1 MDTIYMNQLASLVP
15 KGEGVEEAMA
25 AASAMDIADIQKIAD
40 ETRAEL
46 NKLFHGPGAES
57 VVFTPGVGAA
67 LDAVIRALFK
77 DGDHVLISS
86 MESDDV
92 MNALNAIGHEADN
105 GVSGGVE
112 YTRMPCNEKG
122 QLVLFD
128 PLKGEKGF
136 DAVEKLLRPNTKAVI
151 VNHASEVSGTILQA
165 KEIAEF
171 ARRHGLLV
179 IVNVAQ
185 TAGCVPIFMNI
196 WGLDVMTFSGGY
208 GLYATEKIGGFVA
221 SERAAALLGGADM
234 RAKFEQDPLDAAAV
248 AGLHRAFKF
257 IEEKTLHTLSSMG
270 RQRVEQFIRK
280 IQHVNGVH
288 IIGPGYK
295 DRIPVIS
302 IQTDFMEETEL
313 AEALKNEYGI
323 IIQSGLHHA
332 EEAHKTLGTYPR
344 GTARF
349 SFNYFN
355 TEEEVE
361 KLTQALWQ
369 LTVRS
374 DKVSD
379 VKRMPKE

>member
-1 MDTIYMNQLASLVP
+1 MDTIYMDQLTTLIP
-15 KGEGVEEAMA
+15 KGDGVEEAMEA
-25 AASAMDIADIQKIAD
+25 AANMEASDIQMMAD
-40 ETRAEL
+40 ETREQI

-57 VVFTPGVGAA
+57 VVFTSGVGAA

-92 MNALNAIGHEADN
+92 MNALNAIGHEADKD
-105 GVSGGVE
+105 GCGGVE
-112 YTRMPCNEKG
+112 YTRIPCNEKG
-122 QLVLFD
+122 QLILFD
-128 PLKGEKGF
+128 SVKGEKGF
-136 DAVEKLLRPNTKAVI
+136 DSVEKLLRPNTKAVI
-151 VNHASEVSGTILQA
+151 VNHASEVCGTILQA
-165 KEIAEF
+165 KEISEF

-179 IVNVAQ
+179 IVNAAQ

-196 WGLDVMTFSGGY
+196 WGVDVMTFSGGY
-208 GLYATEKIGGFVA
+208 GLFASEKIGGFIA
-221 SERAAALLGGADM
+221 SERAAAMLGGPDM
-234 RAKFEQDPLDAAAV
+234 REKFEQKPLDAAAI
-248 AGLHRAFKF
+248 AGLHKAFEF

-270 RQRVEQFIRK
+270 RKRVEQFIRK

-302 IQTDFMEETEL
+302 IQTDFMEESEL
-313 AEALKNEYGI
+313 EEALKNEYGI
-323 IIQSGLHHA
+323 VIRSGLHDA

-355 TEEEVE
+355 TEEDVE

-374 DKVSD
+374 DKVPD